1 MVIQLI
7 CFFQINGNLINN
19 QDSQNQ
25 IENDETPGVE
35 YPNEGDLEGEETNK
49 TSVLPNFMP

>member
-7 CFFQINGNLINN
+7 CFFQINENLINN
-19 QDSQNQ
+19 QDPHKQ

-35 YPNEGDLEGEETNK
+35 YPNEGNSEGEETNK

>member
-19 QDSQNQ
+19 QDPQNQ

-35 YPNEGDLEGEETNK
+35 YPNDGDLEGEETNK